1 MKSLVG
7 KLVESK
13 NSGQLYTVLA
23 VELTRNSDGYP
34 TWAAL
39 LTEYLGSGNI
49 LSVEDFECGYRLID
63 SSRKQM
69 EI

>member
-13 NSGQLYTVLA
+13 RNGILYTVLA
-23 VELTRNSDGYP
+23 IEITRNPDGYP
-34 TWAAL
+34 TWTAL

-49 LSVEDFECGYRLID
+49 LSVNDFEHDYRLIYT
-63 SSRKQM
+63 SRKQM
-69 EI
+69 EV

>member
-13 NSGQLYTVLA
+13 RSGQLYTVLA
-23 VELTRNSDGYP
+23 IEITRTQDGYP
-34 TWAAL
+34 TWTAL

-49 LSVEDFECGYRLID
+49 LSAEEFQRDYRLID